1 MKKILFAMFAVAAL
15 ASCAQDEIVGKYNQ
29 EAIGFGNA
37 FVDNA
42 TKAIDPSYSASNLLK
57 KIYVYGTVTGTSN
70 TPVSIFTHEEVWN
83 DAEAEADIYNKLWQC
98 RKTQYWVAGADYKFA
113 AVAGIDQGKVTAVN
127 GIPTEFDFT
136 SNGETDLVYGYLE
149 REDVGATGNAMVA
162 FTMSHLLSKVKFT
175 VTNTTNQGTSH
186 DSGYYYKVTGIKFT
200 NAYTAG
206 DYTIS
211 NTKTTVDGKDVWTVG
226 GTWVTKGNAGEIA
239 FGNATNSTSD
249 PAAEAIAD
257 RDVVTSNYERLVVP
271 CDYRTDKLNVNLTLA
286 LYLGDDA
293 HCVNTDNKNIEVPVN
308 LEPGKAYNFNI
319 NVSVGQP
326 IQFTVTT
333 NPTWANGNT
342 VDGNDTDTEP
352 DHIPAN

>member
-1 MKKILFAMFAVAAL
+1 MKKILLSVFAVAAL

-57 KIYVYGTVTGTSN
+57 EIFVYGTVTGTS
-70 TPVSIFTHEEVWN
+70 TQPVSIFDYVRVWN
-83 DAEAEADIYNKLWQC
+83 DNTNAEDIYNKEWQC
-98 RKTQYWVAGADYKFA
+98 GLTQYWVAGADYKFA
-113 AVAGIDQGKVTAVN
+113 AVAGIAKDKVQVAE
-127 GIPTEFDFT
+127 GIPSKLDFT

-149 REDVGATGNAMVA
+149 REDVSATNNAMVA

-206 DYTIS
+206 DYTIN
-211 NTKTTVDGKDVWTVG
+211 NTKTTVDDKVVWTVG
-226 GTWVTKGNAGEIA
+226 GTWATKGTAGEIA
-239 FGNATNSTSD
+239 FGNATNST
-249 PAAEAIAD
+249 AAGADADAIAD

-271 CDYRTDKLNVNLTLA
+271 CDYTTNKLNVNLTLA
-286 LYLGDDA
+286 LYLNNDSN
-293 HCVNTDNKNIEVPVN
+293 CVNTDVKDIPVAVN
-308 LEPGKAYNFNI
+308 LEPGKAYSFNI

-326 IQFTVTT
+326 IQFTVTS
-333 NPTWANGNT
+333 NPTWVEQPSQN
-342 VDGNDTDTEP
+342 
-352 DHIPAN
+352 IQ